1 MVAKTLKPGPKISE
15 IFLHFAG
22 DSTMT
27 RFMCDCVKGFY
38 VWHFLLGLCQGGLR
52 VWCVYYTMGKP
63 KFEPLI
69 KQKNRFA
76 VLAES
81 DSDDDLPDYAPL
93 SPTFGSQA
101 TPLEDFATS
110 DQSFYMATSEPAP
123 EPVPETISHNVESLD
138 DSGAT
143 HFRVWKNDVTRF
155 SLDTNNIFSS
165 PFSRKRTTKKEED
178 GWTSIESGSLAT
190 ASSALGP
197 LEGPFATAS
206 SVMPASTQEFPS
218 MLSRGDVADAYAW
231 AEKVKTSLDK
241 ARHKKMSFFRR
252 TVVLDEKF

>member
-1 MVAKTLKPGPKISE
+1 
-15 IFLHFAG
+15 
-22 DSTMT
+22 
-27 RFMCDCVKGFY
+27 
-38 VWHFLLGLCQGGLR
+38 
-52 VWCVYYTMGKP
+52 MGKP

-101 TPLEDFATS
+101 RPLEDFAIS
-110 DQSFYMATSEPAP
+110 GEPFYMATSGEPYKMATSGEPYPEPSSETPPEPPSEPA
-123 EPVPETISHNVESLD
+123 SHSVESLGEP
-138 DSGAT
+138 GAT

-178 GWTSIESGSLAT
+178 GWTSIESGP

-197 LEGPFATAS
+197 LEQGPSA
-206 SVMPASTQEFPS
+206 ASTQEFPS